1 MGVIEQKPWEPTK
14 RRGPIQAE
22 MQSPGPALVQLP
34 SLLGKLNI
42 FYYNSHHAGVSH
54 SLLYIDDTAN

>member
-34 SLLGKLNI
+34 SLLGKHIKKNLI
-42 FYYNSHHAGVSH
+42 NSHVITMWGYPHR
-54 SLLYIDDTAN
+54 LLHL